1 LVFDGRLEKRKM
13 SLGAAVRPFEAIIDN
28 HRIWERWRWGHDD
41 EKPPIFSR
49 HERHSAPNLLA

>member
-1 LVFDGRLEKRKM
+1 
-13 SLGAAVRPFEAIIDN
+13 VRPFEAIIDN